1 LYVDA
6 NVILSQVKLFQPT
19 DYWRM
24 RLILTLFTLFGISV
38 YPAPSHTTSIAAVF
52 NTKVISTQDLHNRV
66 KMALMSSMEH
76 NNPKLYKEIQGQ
88 VLQTLI
94 DEEIQLQIGEEYG
107 INISGS
113 TLEAAIRDIENQNN
127 LPTGGLK
134 EMLKANGI
142 PFATM
147 EKHIKASIIWR
158 EYIRNRYENLVQVS
172 DSDVERALREL
183 KAAIKETRYDLS
195 EIVLYFND
203 QKDTASVKTTAD
215 RLVAQLRQGAQ
226 FTMLAQQFSNTP
238 TALRGGYIG
247 WVPASKLEPHVAKIL
262 HTLESGSITPPIK
275 TERGYHIYFLRS
287 KLAPGQ
293 HARPE
298 TYYSF
303 KQVFIP
309 NPKDAFAFEIQEH
322 MQKIATMAKQITSC
336 RVVEKMVPSKE
347 AKIQEVNDIPAV
359 NLPEQLRQL
368 LEKTKK
374 GHATRPIDAGE
385 GAMVFVLCDKRI
397 TDPKE
402 PTKDEI
408 RAQLI
413 ETKLQNVAEQE
424 LRTRRASAHVDKRL

>member
-1 LYVDA
+1 M
-6 NVILSQVKLFQPT
+6 K
-19 DYWRM
+19 
-24 RLILTLFTLFGISV
+24 LILTLFTLLGVSV
-38 YPAPSHTTSIAAVF
+38 YPATSNTASIAAVF
-52 NTKVISTQDLHNRV
+52 NTKVISTQDLQNRI
-66 KMALMSSMEH
+66 KMALMSSMEQ
-76 NNPKLYKEIQGQ
+76 NNPKLYKEIEGQ

-107 INISGS
+107 IHISGS

-127 LPTGGLK
+127 MPIGGLK

-142 PFATM
+142 PFSTM

-158 EYIRNRYENLVQVS
+158 EYIRNRYANLVQVS
-172 DSDVERALREL
+172 DSDVERTSKEL
-183 KAAIKETRYDLS
+183 KAALKETRYDLS

-203 QKDTASVKTTAD
+203 TKDAMTVKTTAD

-247 WVPASKLEPHVAKIL
+247 WVPASKLEPHVAKTL
-262 HTLESGSITPPIK
+262 QTLESGSVTPPIK
-275 TERGYHIYFLRS
+275 TDRGYHIYFLRS
-287 KLAPGQ
+287 KLAPGR
-293 HARPE
+293 HAEPE

-309 NPKDAFAFEIQEH
+309 NPTDAFAFEIQENI
-322 MQKIATMAKQITSC
+322 QKIATMAKQITSC

-347 AKIQEVNDIPAV
+347 AKIQDVNDIPAV
-359 NLPEQLRQL
+359 NLPEQLRHL

-374 GHATRPIDAGE
+374 GHATKPVDAGN
-385 GAMVFVLCDKRI
+385 GVMLFVLCDKRT

-402 PTKDEI
+402 PTKEEI
-408 RAQLI
+408 RAQLV
-413 ETKLQNVAEQE
+413 ENKLQNVAEQE